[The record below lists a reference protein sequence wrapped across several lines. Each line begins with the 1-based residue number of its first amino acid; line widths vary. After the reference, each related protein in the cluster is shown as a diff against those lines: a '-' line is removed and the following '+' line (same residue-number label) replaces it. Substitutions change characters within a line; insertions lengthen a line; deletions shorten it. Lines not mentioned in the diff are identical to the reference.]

1 VTGSISPFIEQSE
14 LKNRYFDL
22 PGSHRRWRERE
33 KNMKIEIPLT
43 NAVRFPLDSDTALHV
58 TTEAVDP
65 NNPLVLMSP

>member
-1 VTGSISPFIEQSE
+1 
-14 LKNRYFDL
+14 
-22 PGSHRRWRERE
+22 
-33 KNMKIEIPLT
+33 MKIEIPLT